1 MKKIFTILGM
11 ATLSIMN
18 AQSFTATYD
27 FEGTPPS
34 TTGVVAGAG
43 SSNVVSGNFTTVGY
57 TQTATGNRFAHSGA
71 STAATPDLAKYL
83 QVTLTPNAG
92 VNLSVSSVTFRSQRS
107 GTGPRTY
114 IVRSNADSYAANLPA
129 SISPANAE
137 LEVVGTNEFHFVND
151 CTTGCSGQN
160 GNTLTTAISNATS
173 PITFRFYFYGS
184 EAAGGT
190 FSIDDVIVTG
200 TAINGALG
208 TSENFTTK
216 LNFVKNTFVKSDE
229 ITFGADVKDVKVYNM
244 FGQVVKSASVKQNGT
259 VNVAELAKGSYIV
272 TGTVNNE
279 PVSQKI
285 LKD

>member
-1 MKKIFTILGM
+1 MKKIFTILGI
-11 ATLSIMN
+11 ASLSMMN

-34 TTGVVAGAG
+34 TTGAAAGTG
-43 SSNVVSGNFTTVGY
+43 ISNISLGNFTTTGY
-57 TQTATGNRFAHSGA
+57 TQTTTGNRFAHNGA
-71 STAATPDLAKYL
+71 PTATTPDLAKYL
-83 QVTLTPNAG
+83 QVTVTPNAG
-92 VNLSVSSVTFRSQRS
+92 VSLSISSVTFRSQRS
-107 GTGPRTY
+107 GTGPRSY
-114 IVRSNADSYAANLPA
+114 VVRSSTNSYAANLPA
-129 SISPANAE
+129 SIAPANAE

-151 CTTGCSGQN
+151 CSTCSGQN
-160 GNTLTTAISNATS
+160 GNTLAPAISNVTS
-173 PITFRFYFYGS
+173 PVTLRFYFFGA

-190 FSIDDVIVTG
+190 FSIDDVVISG
-200 TAINGALG
+200 TATTGALG

-244 FGQVVKSASVKQNGT
+244 YGQVVKSASVKQNGT
-259 VNVAELAKGSYIV
+259 VDVSGLSKGNYIV